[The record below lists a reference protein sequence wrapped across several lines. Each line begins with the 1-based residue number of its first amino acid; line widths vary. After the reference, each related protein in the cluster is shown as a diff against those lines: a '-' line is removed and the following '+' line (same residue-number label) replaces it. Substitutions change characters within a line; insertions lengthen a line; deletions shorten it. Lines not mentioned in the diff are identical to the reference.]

1 MVFKYATDAI
11 YQRGV
16 KNLKNSGLAL
26 CLYSY
31 VLAESPSRIFV
42 KELGKEL
49 LSRDLRIFKG
59 TQLCQLTWACSN
71 AEYLNPELLQRLEEE
86 ILQRDLTQKEE
97 IIISESLRNA
107 DKGDKNPPP
116 YLRELCISSI

>member
-1 MVFKYATDAI
+1 MVFKYAAHAI
-11 YQRGV
+11 YNRGV
-16 KNLKNSGLAL
+16 KNLKNSGLSL
-26 CLYSY
+26 CLYSF
-31 VLAESPSRIFV
+31 VLAESPSRVFV

-59 TQLCQLTWACSN
+59 TQLCQLMWACSK

-86 ILQRDLTQKEE
+86 ILQRNLTQKEE
-97 IIISESLRNA
+97 TILSEILGNTA
-107 DKGDKNPPP
+107 KEDKNPPP